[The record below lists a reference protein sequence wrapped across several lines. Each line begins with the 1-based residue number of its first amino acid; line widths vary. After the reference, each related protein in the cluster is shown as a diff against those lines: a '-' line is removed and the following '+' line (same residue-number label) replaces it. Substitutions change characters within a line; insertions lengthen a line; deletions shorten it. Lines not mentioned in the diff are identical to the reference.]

1 MKWTVAVIV
10 QIEQFA
16 EHILA
21 MERQSGTQLLTD
33 EERSFATTYVILCVL
48 CSQENVSK

>member
-1 MKWTVAVIV
+1 MLKTGVVIF

-21 MERQSGTQLLTD
+21 MERQSGTQILTD
-33 EERSFATTYVILCVL
+33 EERTFATTYVILHVL
-48 CSQENVSK
+48 CS